1 MKSIPSVAPRH
12 SLGGFTLVE
21 ILVVM
26 SLLSVI
32 MLALGSALRTIAQTE
47 ERIDTRLERADEMR
61 IATTFLRSTLER
73 VSARKVQPPPPATTA
88 VLFAT
93 GPNAVAWVGV
103 MPARYGAGG
112 RSFFRLGLEPNGAD
126 SALVIRF
133 VPWTDAADF
142 PDWTRAESRVLVRN
156 VRSVALRFQD
166 AEASPPHWS
175 LDWAPKDR
183 LPDQLQLEIET
194 AQGAWPPLT
203 FPMRPMPT
211 GNPSL
216 GGAAFGGT

>member
-1 MKSIPSVAPRH
+1 MNSARSAAPR
-12 SLGGFTLVE
+12 SRLGGFTLVE

-32 MLALGSALRTIAQTE
+32 MLALGSALRSIAQTE
-47 ERIDTRLERADEMR
+47 SRIDERLERADEMR

-73 VSARKVQPPPPATTA
+73 VSVRQVKPPPPATDA
-88 VLFAT
+88 VQFAT
-93 GPNAVAWVGV
+93 GANAVAWVGV

-133 VPWTDAADF
+133 APWTDAPQF
-142 PDWTRAESRVLVRN
+142 PDWSRVESRVLVRN
-156 VRSVALRFQD
+156 VTSLAVHFQD
-166 AEASPPHWS
+166 AQVSPPQWS
-175 LDWAPKDR
+175 LDWKPKDR

-194 AQGAWPPLT
+194 ARGGWPPLT

-211 GNPSL
+211 GNPGL
-216 GGAAFGGT
+216 GVAVFGAS

>member
-1 MKSIPSVAPRH
+1 MRAQHAAASKAR
-12 SLGGFTLVE
+12 LGGFTLVE

-32 MLALGSALRTIAQTE
+32 MLALGSALRTLAQAE
-47 ERIDTRLERADEMR
+47 ERIDIRLDRADEMR
-61 IATTFLRSTLER
+61 IASTFLRSTLAR
-73 VSARKVQPPPPATTA
+73 VSARKVKPPPPATEA

-112 RSFFRLGLEPNGAD
+112 RSFFRLALEPDGAE

-133 VPWTDAADF
+133 APWTAAPDF
-142 PDWTRAESRVLVRN
+142 PDWSRAESRILVRH
-156 VRSVALRFQD
+156 VTSVALRFQD
-166 AEASPPHWS
+166 AQSSPPQWS
-175 LDWAPKDR
+175 ADWSPKDR

-194 AQGAWPPLT
+194 AQGGWPPLT
-203 FPMRPMPT
+203 FPMRAMPT

-216 GGAAFGGT
+216 GGAAFGAS